1 MRQALLE
8 DRNTVL
14 SFHRALYE
22 QHRAA
27 LMEEKLGLLYAY
39 RRFPQVLEEDVDAM
53 LRNPATAILLA
64 EEYEGD
70 ETRPIG
76 YITGYIENDP
86 RRVLSRKGVVGDW
99 YVDESERGA
108 GHGKRLLEAL
118 LSIFR
123 ESGCSIS
130 EIATWPF
137 NTATRTFI
145 ESAGFDEVQ
154 IVYRQKL

>member
-8 DRNTVL
+8 DRDTVL
-14 SFHRALYE
+14 GFHRALYE

-27 LMEEKLGLLYAY
+27 MMDEKLSLLYAY
-39 RRFPQVLEEDVDAM
+39 RRFPEVLEEDVDAM

-64 EEYEGD
+64 EEVE
-70 ETRPIG
+70 ETNPYAIG

-99 YVDESERGA
+99 YVTKSARGS

-130 EIATWPF
+130 EIGTWPF